1 MRLVIASA
9 PKYSDECCPLSAD
22 CTRSPRRR
30 GSLQRAQRLCRVGF
44 LLGFGFL
51 AIGRADAGEATIAVA
66 ANFRATAEV
75 IARQLEAI
83 SPHQYRVIAGSTG
96 KLAGQIINGAPFDVL
111 MAADTERPLVLAE
124 RGLARAESMQ
134 VYALGQL
141 GLWWPGAPAKV
152 TPTDILTLAPGTVCI
167 ANSKVAP
174 YGRAA
179 EEVLSGLG
187 ATPEWISQTI
197 KADNISMV
205 TAMVMGGFAQ
215 AGMVARS
222 SLAEIERSGELTT
235 SPTEIMWF
243 DQRFHRGIEQGMILL
258 ERGRENPAALQW
270 VEYMRSKEVANLLR
284 LHGYDHDME
293 IQP

>member
-1 MRLVIASA
+1 M
-9 PKYSDECCPLSAD
+9 
-22 CTRSPRRR
+22 
-30 GSLQRAQRLCRVGF
+30 GF